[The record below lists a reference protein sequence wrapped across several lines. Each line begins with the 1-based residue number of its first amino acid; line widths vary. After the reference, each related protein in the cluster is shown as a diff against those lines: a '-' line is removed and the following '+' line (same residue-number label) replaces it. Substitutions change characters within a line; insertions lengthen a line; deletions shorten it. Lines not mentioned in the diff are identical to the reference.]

1 MSIARSPSS
10 RSALYDCTE
19 GEGSGCEGSIT
30 PPLPSRL
37 CHSSTP
43 STRSVKLSPLDQ
55 AWAQERLRRCH
66 LCAAHLSPNAELY
79 FLDDAVYCCAS
90 HRARSAAV
98 DRFSNEAKS
107 LVATAASDDGDR
119 GRALCLA
126 QIVVLSRGG
135 CPLHRPQEL
144 IDVKR
149 ELGMLGGWQQ
159 ILRLADVFWPM
170 TCSGRARAPAPGT
183 CAASAQPPQTSDT
196 AAEPP

>member
-107 LVATAASDDGDR
+107 LVARRLPTTVTGVGLSASHR
-119 GRALCLA
+119 SWFCLEED
-126 QIVVLSRGG
+126 VLSIGPRNSSTSSESSACSEGG
-135 CPLHRPQEL
+135 SKFFASLT
-144 IDVKR
+144 
-149 ELGMLGGWQQ
+149 
-159 ILRLADVFWPM
+159 FF
-170 TCSGRARAPAPGT
+170 GR
-183 CAASAQPPQTSDT
+183 
-196 AAEPP
+196 